1 MNRNRRLLFLLAGI
15 LSCAFP
21 LLWTPTE
28 LTPLV
33 VGVGWLLLGCLA
45 GLGPP
50 LQPFEL
56 LLLSVFL
63 TPGLFI
69 TLMFHADSNILQS
82 YASAFRVLLALG
94 LYTALTG
101 LAEFSKT
108 KNLRVLLRFGLTL
121 AVPLAFV
128 LGLERSSL
136 LLSTALTAFAW
147 TLLLF
152 IRSVRTR
159 G

>member
-50 LQPFEL
+50 LQPFEM
-56 LLLSVFL
+56 LLLSVLL

-69 TLMFHADSNILQS
+69 TLTFHADSNILQS
-82 YASAFRVLLALG
+82 YASVFRVLLALG

-101 LAEFSKT
+101 MAEFSKT
-108 KNLRVLLRFGLTL
+108 KN
-121 AVPLAFV
+121 VPLAFV